1 MAEDAKNPVCGDKE
15 TNMNPEREFVFEEPE
30 KLGINISSNRQS
42 VFVSNVEAGS
52 LAERKGL
59 RVGDEIIFV
68 EPHVEDDPHPIE
80 SIEMTRNQYN
90 RFLDASKRPRS
101 VSSPLVFKVRTP
113 VSKKSSVQTK
123 VVSTSGVGV
132 CSSSRLKE
140 QVANV
145 AEDANMNPQDAN
157 MNPVCGEEKT
167 NMNPERGNTAS
178 CASPEALPKF
188 EAAANVAD
196 LPHPNDASEHDA
208 QSTQP
213 KDTIDETQR
222 NGRVPKHGSAKH
234 GELLH
239 HISHF
244 LFTLK
249 FTLSSP
255 QLSFRNLE
263 RIQGRTSTCLA

>member
-1 MAEDAKNPVCGDKE
+1 
-15 TNMNPEREFVFEEPE
+15 
-30 KLGINISSNRQS
+30 
-42 VFVSNVEAGS
+42 
-52 LAERKGL
+52 
-59 RVGDEIIFV
+59 
-68 EPHVEDDPHPIE
+68 
-80 SIEMTRNQYN
+80 
-90 RFLDASKRPRS
+90 
-101 VSSPLVFKVRTP
+101 

-213 KDTIDETQR
+213 KDTINETQR

-255 QLSFRNLE
+255 QPSSNPN
-263 RIQGRTSTCLA
+263 STCRGSCRCTGHGRRRSIWRYGSWTGRRWCWTHHGSWRYGRRSCWRHESH